1 MWKINTKT
9 LKIGNKEAHTIST
22 GLLYILYS
30 FSLGTIK
37 IDNAQRITET
47 KYNST
52 KIEKSFIAIRIN
64 QLIECNKIEDNN
76 KNSLPHVQILL

>member
-9 LKIGNKEAHTIST
+9 LKIGNKEAHTISI
-22 GLLYILYS
+22 GLLYILRS

-52 KIEKSFIAIRIN
+52 KIEKSFIFIHIN
-64 QLIECNKIEDNN
+64 LLIGYNKIGDNN
-76 KNSLPHVQILL
+76 KN